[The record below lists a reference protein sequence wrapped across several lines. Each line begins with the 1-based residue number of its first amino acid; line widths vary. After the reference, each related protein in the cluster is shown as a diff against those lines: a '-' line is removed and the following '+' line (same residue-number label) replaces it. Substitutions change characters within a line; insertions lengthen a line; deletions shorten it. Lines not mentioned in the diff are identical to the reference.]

1 MAMPTGPSG
10 PAIINTGPRV
20 LERNSC
26 FGPPQLG
33 YKPDRVFM
41 EWNTRGLEGGGWK
54 LHVSARPDQAE
65 IIARIVLPI
74 LRRLTVPHKVV
85 ATLEEYERFN
95 RTRQAGKF
103 ITIYTRSTEEA
114 RQTIEALDVELEM
127 YREFGGLVPGPLP
140 TSRDA
145 DHKETEIPLSGSG
158 FISLLFRDDYSR

>member
-1 MAMPTGPSG
+1 MATPTSPPGPT
-10 PAIINTGPRV
+10 IITTGPRV

-33 YKPDRVFM
+33 YKSDRIFM
-41 EWNTRGLEGGGWK
+41 EWNTRGVQGGGWK

-65 IIARIVLPI
+65 IVARIALPI
-74 LRRLTVPHKVV
+74 LRQLAVPHKVV

-103 ITIYTRSTEEA
+103 ITVYTRSTDEA
-114 RQTIEALDVELEM
+114 RKTIAALDGELGT
-127 YREFGGLVPGPLP
+127 YRDFGGLVPGPLP

-145 DHKETEIPLSGSG
+145 GHKETEIPLSGSG

>member
-103 ITIYTRSTEEA
+103 ITIYTRSTADA
-114 RQTIEALDVELEM
+114 R
-127 YREFGGLVPGPLP
+127 
-140 TSRDA
+140 
-145 DHKETEIPLSGSG
+145 
-158 FISLLFRDDYSR
+158 